1 MSKLTN
7 YKNNYIAENYDRI
20 NLTVPKG
27 MKAQIE
33 ELAKS
38 QGKSTNGFI
47 GDLIRAA
54 LSGET
59 PAPAVTTPKK
69 SASVKPAAEKS
80 TPKQEKPAAPSKKDM
95 DIFLF

>member
-33 ELAKS
+33 EFAKA

-54 LSGET
+54 LSGEV
-59 PAPAVTTPKK
+59 PASAAPAKK
-69 SASVKPAAEKS
+69 SAPAKAPAAKTTVKE
-80 TPKQEKPAAPSKKDM
+80 EKPAATSKKDM

>member
-1 MSKLTN
+1 MSKLTA

-33 ELAKS
+33 EKAKAE
-38 QGKSTNGFI
+38 GKSTNGFI
-47 GDLIRAA
+47 ADLIRAA
-54 LSGET
+54 LAGETVVSTPKKAT
-59 PAPAVTTPKK
+59 PAP
-69 SASVKPAAEKS
+69 
-80 TPKQEKPAAPSKKDM
+80 KPAAPKKQETPKASKKDM

>member
-1 MSKLTN
+1 MSKLTA

-33 ELAKS
+33 EKAKAE
-38 QGKSTNGFI
+38 GKSTNGFI
-47 GDLIRAA
+47 ADLIRAA
-54 LSGET
+54 LAGETVASTPKKAT
-59 PAPAVTTPKK
+59 PAPK
-69 SASVKPAAEKS
+69 
-80 TPKQEKPAAPSKKDM
+80 KPAAPKKQEPPKASKKDM

>member
-1 MSKLTN
+1 MSKLTT

-33 ELAKS
+33 ERAKS
-38 QGKSTNGFI
+38 EGKSTNGFI
-47 GDLIRAA
+47 ADLIRAA

-59 PAPAVTTPKK
+59 VSAPKAETPKK
-69 SASVKPAAEKS
+69 KESPA
-80 TPKQEKPAAPSKKDM
+80 PKKDM